1 MLLVVS
7 DLLARHQAKANAQ
20 PIEYTYNI
28 TLYTIRHYFN
38 TFTVFF
44 VLILKTTETVLKI
57 TYTQNNNLHVL
68 VA

>member
-20 PIEYTYNI
+20 PIEYTDNI

-38 TFTVFF
+38 TFIVFF
-44 VLILKTTETVLKI
+44 CIDTKNKTVLKI
-57 TYTQNNNLHVL
+57 TYT
-68 VA
+68 